1 MMDGRVVGRHMT
13 TVIILPLQKLPPNLQ
28 KLKLLAALQH
38 HHQHQVELVHK
49 HQVVVIHH
57 LHQHQ
62 PVVAQLQMFITPH
75 QAIVT
80 TLQVAKT
87 IQLHHVP

>member
-1 MMDGRVVGRHMT
+1 MMDGRVVGIHMT
-13 TVIILPLQKLPPNLQ
+13 TVINLPLQKLPPNLQ
-28 KLKLLAALQH
+28 KLKLLPALQH
-38 HHQHQVELVHK
+38 LHQHQVELVHK

-57 LHQHQ
+57 LHQ
-62 PVVAQLQMFITPH
+62 PVVVQRQMFIT
-75 QAIVT
+75 QLQVIVT

>member
-1 MMDGRVVGRHMT
+1 MMGIHTHGMIIIIAIGR
-13 TVIILPLQKLPPNLQ
+13 KLPVALQ
-28 KLKLLAALQH
+28 TPRKLSPVLQH

-49 HQVVVIHH
+49 HQAVVTQH
-57 LHQHQ
+57 LHQ